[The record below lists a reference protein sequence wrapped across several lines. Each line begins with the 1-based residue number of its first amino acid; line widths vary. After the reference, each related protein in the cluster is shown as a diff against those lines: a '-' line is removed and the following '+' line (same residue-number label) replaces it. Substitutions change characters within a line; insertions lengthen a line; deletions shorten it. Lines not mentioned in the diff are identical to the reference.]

1 MLNYKLLVINEIVV
15 GIMLFEICSIILV
28 LIIFLSDIE
37 PVSGKRSVEI
47 T

>member
-1 MLNYKLLVINEIVV
+1 MLNYKLMVINGIVV
-15 GIMLFEICSIILV
+15 GIMLFEVRLIILV
-28 LIIFLSDIE
+28 LIIFLSDIG